1 MLSLR
6 PYQIPLWNYLDKGG
20 KRAVIVW
27 HRRAGKDLLC
37 WNYTVTEA
45 CTGRPGT
52 YTYYFP
58 TASLA
63 KKVIWDGAD
72 KSGRRFLDFIPPQL
86 IKRLNSTEMK
96 IELYNGN
103 IIRLAGTDKVVN
115 VGTNPVGTIFS
126 EFSLQNPRSWNY
138 IRPILAE
145 NDGWALFNGCVKK
158 DSLIITEYGLR
169 SIHKAGNVIAQYS
182 PLNKPIYGL
191 GGFHEATDFYYGG
204 PKELIKITTK
214 KGYTLSCT
222 PNHQLWNGS
231 EWKRSDEW
239 SVGDIIPIQI
249 GQGVFSQSELDIS
262 SWAKPQKK
270 SNQGNW
276 KSLSDNFLSLD
287 MFYLMGLYL
296 AEGSQ
301 EKQGVRRGARLT
313 ITNTDQEII
322 YFLNRMG
329 WVTAR
334 DGIHHRYSG
343 TELASFFSWF
353 GLRGTAKEKNLPQKL
368 FECRKDQVVAFL
380 QGYFDGDGTA
390 GKRGSGYIKVC
401 SASFDLIH
409 QLQILLCMFGIV
421 SRVSITITPP
431 TKKVIK
437 ECVLN
442 NLEIEGHFAWMF
454 FEQIGF
460 RLTRKQARK
469 DLISLKARLGRGDI
483 VPIAYDKVEYELPK
497 NIVTNPA
504 RINYRTIRKL
514 QDQNPSKYF
523 SQILNDGFYYDTI
536 AKIEE
541 DEGEVYDFVI
551 PETHSF
557 FSNGFISHNTPRG
570 RNHFYELYEMA
581 KSNPDWFCQS
591 LTVDDTKAVSDEAI
605 EIERRAGMSEDLILQ
620 EFYVSWDCGV
630 QGAIFGRQMMA
641 ARNDNR
647 IGHVPYDENLLVYT
661 AWDIGIGDCTAIVF
675 FQIQGESIRIID
687 HYENSGFA
695 LAHYINLLK
704 TKPFAAN
711 YGGHFVPHDA
721 QHKNQVTGHT
731 YVSGAAE
738 LGVDMTTI
746 PLDYSIEEKIECARG
761 LFSRIFI
768 DERKC
773 DYLIKCLLQY
783 HYEFDDNAKRLR
795 DRPDHD
801 WSSHSS
807 DSLMYLCL
815 AVKNGM
821 VGSRGKGRWDAL
833 KAQHGYYG
841 NNIPVNIHTQRFI
854 P

>member
-1 MLSLR
+1 MLRLR

-45 CTGRPGT
+45 CTGRAGT

-72 KSGRRFLDFIPPQL
+72 KSGRRFLDFIPRQL

-145 NDGWALFNGCVKK
+145 NDGWALFNG
-158 DSLIITEYGLR
+158 
-169 SIHKAGNVIAQYS
+169 
-182 PLNKPIYGL
+182 
-191 GGFHEATDFYYGG
+191 
-204 PKELIKITTK
+204 
-214 KGYTLSCT
+214 
-222 PNHQLWNGS
+222 
-231 EWKRSDEW
+231 
-239 SVGDIIPIQI
+239 
-249 GQGVFSQSELDIS
+249 
-262 SWAKPQKK
+262 
-270 SNQGNW
+270 
-276 KSLSDNFLSLD
+276 
-287 MFYLMGLYL
+287 
-296 AEGSQ
+296 
-301 EKQGVRRGARLT
+301 
-313 ITNTDQEII
+313 
-322 YFLNRMG
+322 
-329 WVTAR
+329 
-334 DGIHHRYSG
+334 
-343 TELASFFSWF
+343 
-353 GLRGTAKEKNLPQKL
+353 
-368 FECRKDQVVAFL
+368 
-380 QGYFDGDGTA
+380 
-390 GKRGSGYIKVC
+390 
-401 SASFDLIH
+401 
-409 QLQILLCMFGIV
+409 
-421 SRVSITITPP
+421 
-431 TKKVIK
+431 
-437 ECVLN
+437 
-442 NLEIEGHFAWMF
+442 
-454 FEQIGF
+454 
-460 RLTRKQARK
+460 
-469 DLISLKARLGRGDI
+469 
-483 VPIAYDKVEYELPK
+483 
-497 NIVTNPA
+497 
-504 RINYRTIRKL
+504 
-514 QDQNPSKYF
+514 
-523 SQILNDGFYYDTI
+523 
-536 AKIEE
+536 
-541 DEGEVYDFVI
+541 
-551 PETHSF
+551 
-557 FSNGFISHNTPRG
+557 TPRG

-581 KSNPDWFCQS
+581 KGNPDWFCQS
-591 LTVDDTKAVSDEAI
+591 LTVDDTRAVSDEAI

-630 QGAIFGRQMMA
+630 QGAIFGRQMMT

-661 AWDIGIGDCTAIVF
+661 AWDIGIGDCTAMIF

-695 LAHYINLLK
+695 LAHYLNILK
-704 TKPFAAN
+704 TKPYAAN

-768 DERKC
+768 DEHKC

-821 VGSRGKGRWDAL
+821 VGSRGKTKWDAI

-841 NNIPVNIHTQRFI
+841 NNSPVNIHTQRFI

>member
-6 PYQIPLWNYLDKGG
+6 PYQIPIWNYLDKGG
-20 KRAVIVW
+20 KRAIIVW

-45 CTGRPGT
+45 CTGRLGT

-145 NDGWALFNGCVKK
+145 NDGWALFNG
-158 DSLIITEYGLR
+158 
-169 SIHKAGNVIAQYS
+169 
-182 PLNKPIYGL
+182 
-191 GGFHEATDFYYGG
+191 
-204 PKELIKITTK
+204 
-214 KGYTLSCT
+214 
-222 PNHQLWNGS
+222 
-231 EWKRSDEW
+231 
-239 SVGDIIPIQI
+239 
-249 GQGVFSQSELDIS
+249 
-262 SWAKPQKK
+262 
-270 SNQGNW
+270 
-276 KSLSDNFLSLD
+276 
-287 MFYLMGLYL
+287 
-296 AEGSQ
+296 
-301 EKQGVRRGARLT
+301 
-313 ITNTDQEII
+313 
-322 YFLNRMG
+322 
-329 WVTAR
+329 
-334 DGIHHRYSG
+334 
-343 TELASFFSWF
+343 
-353 GLRGTAKEKNLPQKL
+353 
-368 FECRKDQVVAFL
+368 
-380 QGYFDGDGTA
+380 
-390 GKRGSGYIKVC
+390 
-401 SASFDLIH
+401 
-409 QLQILLCMFGIV
+409 
-421 SRVSITITPP
+421 
-431 TKKVIK
+431 
-437 ECVLN
+437 
-442 NLEIEGHFAWMF
+442 
-454 FEQIGF
+454 
-460 RLTRKQARK
+460 
-469 DLISLKARLGRGDI
+469 
-483 VPIAYDKVEYELPK
+483 
-497 NIVTNPA
+497 
-504 RINYRTIRKL
+504 
-514 QDQNPSKYF
+514 
-523 SQILNDGFYYDTI
+523 
-536 AKIEE
+536 
-541 DEGEVYDFVI
+541 
-551 PETHSF
+551 
-557 FSNGFISHNTPRG
+557 TPRG

-581 KSNPDWFCQS
+581 KGNPDWFCQS
-591 LTVDDTKAVSDEAI
+591 LTVNDTKAVSDEAI

-661 AWDIGIGDCTAIVF
+661 AWDIGIGDCTAITF
-675 FQIQGESIRIID
+675 FQVQGEAIRIID

-695 LAHYINLLK
+695 LAHYLNLLK

-738 LGVDMTTI
+738 LGVDMITI

-795 DRPDHD
+795 DRPEHD

-841 NNIPVNIHTQRFI
+841 NNSAVNIHTQRFI